1 MSLSVKL
8 YRVVGKGKDRRY
20 LPIDLGRRGRR
31 SKEDVTGPFYL
42 RYGVK
47 YESVRPLSVISVGRN
62 PVHTEAGV
70 RITMKGN

>member
-8 YRVVGKGKDRRY
+8 YRVVGKGKNRRY
-20 LPIDLGRRGRR
+20 VPIDGTAGSR
-31 SKEDVTGPFYL
+31 SKEEVTGPFYL